1 VSAAAAIPTPTR
13 WRRRRNC
20 RALEARLIPC
30 EWTATASG
38 SALRGRRRGLLGG
51 GGGQR
56 RALSSNATAT
66 TILDERVTINNTWES
81 VHQASHTSSQTTARD
96 AAGGQAAKAGRP
108 DALTHRHTSLIPRG
122 VSISSRHRADTR
134 FECEKWRRKF
144 SALFACFSLR
154 KFSFLS
160 FLKEGRTRIRI
171 TEQSSLFIR
180 GLIIRGAGGRAAA
193 Q

>member
-1 VSAAAAIPTPTR
+1 M
-13 WRRRRNC
+13 
-20 RALEARLIPC
+20 IPC

-144 SALFACFSLR
+144 SALLR
-154 KFSFLS
+154 VFQSENFPILPQRGANAHS
-160 FLKEGRTRIRI
+160 DHRAELTVYSGPHHQRSGG
-171 TEQSSLFIR
+171 QSS
-180 GLIIRGAGGRAAA
+180 GAIAAGAAPSRARRRPDDQLGDGRPTRR
-193 Q
+193 